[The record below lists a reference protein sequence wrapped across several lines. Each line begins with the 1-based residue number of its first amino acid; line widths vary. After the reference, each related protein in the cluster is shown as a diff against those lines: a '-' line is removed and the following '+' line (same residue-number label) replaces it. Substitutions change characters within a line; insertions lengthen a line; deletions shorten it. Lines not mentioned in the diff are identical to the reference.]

1 MSVVGRPVLSRDVI
15 ARVAL
20 RITESEGLTKL
31 SMRKLGAELGV
42 EAMSLYHYVENKN
55 DLLQAMTDLLYS
67 EIELPELASE
77 AGWEEAVRDVLRS
90 YHRVLV
96 SHPAAVELFLSQ
108 PSTSRG
114 GLRVMTWVYELLTRV
129 GVSGE
134 DAVDAL
140 HFAVSFV
147 SGHVA
152 TEHQGQDPEKDDGLD
167 SVSGLEIAA
176 FYQQLTTAEPSRMF
190 EAGLDIL
197 VLGLRSRFQLP

>member
-1 MSVVGRPVLSRDVI
+1 M
-15 ARVAL
+15 AL
-20 RITESEGLTKL
+20 QLTESQGLAKL

-42 EAMSLYHYVENKN
+42 EAMSLYHYVDNKN
-55 DLLQAMTDLLYS
+55 DLLQAMTDRLYS
-67 EIELPELASE
+67 EIDLPELDGDT
-77 AGWEEAVRDVLRS
+77 GWEEAVRGVLRS

-114 GLRVMTWVYELLTRV
+114 GLRVMTWVFELFTTV

-134 DAVDAL
+134 DAVAAL

-152 TEHQGQDPEKDDGLD
+152 TEHQADNSEADDILD
-167 SVSGLEIAA
+167 SVTGLEIAA
-176 FYQQLTTAEPSRMF
+176 FYQHLATAEPANMF
-190 EAGLDIL
+190 EAGLDMV